1 MFWSVFRGAY
11 NLPAHRADTFL
22 SDDEVHAIARRLL
35 GDETAADADELHGK
49 AETLTLGIDHHTLAD
64 ALGFC
69 TWVMPLDCSYY
80 DPELHGDQSTFA
92 TFYSAVSG
100 VETGADELARAGARI
115 HALERLQGVRRGYYS
130 REQDGHALQ
139 RKLFEEPLDDSPL
152 PGGVV
157 DERALVAELDRYY
170 ELRGWDPATG
180 APTAAELARL
190 GAGDLLPFLPV

>member
-1 MFWSVFRGAY
+1 
-11 NLPAHRADTFL
+11 
-22 SDDEVHAIARRLL
+22 
-35 GDETAADADELHGK
+35 
-49 AETLTLGIDHHTLAD
+49 
-64 ALGFC
+64 
-69 TWVMPLDCSYY
+69 
-80 DPELHGDQSTFA
+80 
-92 TFYSAVSG
+92 
-100 VETGADELARAGARI
+100 
-115 HALERLQGVRRGYYS
+115 VRRGYYS